1 MFASQYSN
9 NAAKHSAGSPLGRRR
24 FLKAAGIGG
33 LGVGAASLLG
43 ASSASAEDAKTAGDA
58 AILNFALNLKYL
70 EAEYYAM
77 ATTGAGLPD
86 ELTTGTGTRGR
97 SPVAVRSRSRRP
109 SSSSTR
115 KRSPGTS

>member
-1 MFASQYSN
+1 MFASQYSK

-43 ASSASAEDAKTAGDA
+43 ASSASAEAPGDA
-58 AILNFALNLKYL
+58 AVLNFALNLKYL